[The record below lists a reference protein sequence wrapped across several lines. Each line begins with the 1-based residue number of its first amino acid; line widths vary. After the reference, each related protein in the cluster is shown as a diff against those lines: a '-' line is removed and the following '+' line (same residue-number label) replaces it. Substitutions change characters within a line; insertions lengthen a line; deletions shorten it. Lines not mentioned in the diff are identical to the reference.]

1 MTFFFLFR
9 WLLNI
14 YTQAC
19 DRCRERKSKCDEN
32 RPCVT
37 CKEQGLECNYK
48 DTHPTKA
55 DKNNQALS
63 EMIAEVLTSIQ
74 GISDRLG
81 AVEERLA
88 IRPSAVAR
96 VDSPNPPQQDKP
108 DATVIDEGEESIS
121 RQMFD
126 KPDATVTDEA
136 EKSTSSQTLA
146 WKTGEHTTAA
156 HKLLLRWPS
165 IQPFVRTSKCNIQ
178 ENYVMKGEDRPIL
191 RLYGTG
197 DKRLRDDMVNIG
209 AASPAGSSNA
219 DDLSASTPEND
230 PRRSEP
236 FTPGSPNMTMES
248 DTVDVLFS
256 SYKKN
261 IYRMHPFVDI
271 DSLERYLRDSFKPR
285 HCAESKTHH
294 SPLFATNGSG
304 ERESKRRKVRNDNY
318 AVGLLPGEHTS
329 NSMPLQGKRAPE
341 RNLTN
346 AIVYLVLALGKICE
360 APDPLPGSVQ
370 EVALKPSLPH
380 TMTASP
386 YLKPAFPSPKY
397 ALSNVTNFSAGVTRS
412 QSWDGTLNQTSER
425 RQCENVE
432 KIPGLVYYREAASI
446 LGDFTDSN
454 ELAAAQARLLAGLYK
469 GQLARVQESWSWI
482 STAARTCIYRMKM

>member
-1 MTFFFLFR
+1 MTLFR

-32 RPCVT
+32 RPCAT

-74 GISDRLG
+74 SISDRLG
-81 AVEERLA
+81 DVEKRLA
-88 IRPSAVAR
+88 IQPSAVAR
-96 VDSPNPPQQDKP
+96 VDSPNP
-108 DATVIDEGEESIS
+108 
-121 RQMFD
+121 
-126 KPDATVTDEA
+126 
-136 EKSTSSQTLA
+136 SSQHNLDAMALDNINNIEKLTGIQQHT
-146 WKTGEHTTAA
+146 WKTGDHTTAA

-230 PRRSEP
+230 LRRSEP
-236 FTPGSPNMTMES
+236 FTPGTPTMTMDI
-248 DTVDVLFS
+248 DTIDALFS
-256 SYKKN
+256 SYKRN

-271 DSLERYLRDSFKPR
+271 ESLGRYMRDSFKPS
-285 HCAESKTHH
+285 HCAESKTHN

-304 ERESKRRKVRNDNY
+304 EREPKRRKVRNDNY

-329 NSMPLQGKRAPE
+329 NSTPPQVKRAPE

-360 APDPLPGSVQ
+360 APDPLPGLVQ
-370 EVALKPSLPH
+370 EVASKPSFLH

-386 YLKPAFPSPKY
+386 HLKPAFSSPKHV
-397 ALSNVTNFSAGVTRS
+397 LSNVANSSAGVNRS
-412 QSWDGTLNQTSER
+412 QSWDSTLNQTSDKK
-425 RQCENVE
+425 QYQNTE